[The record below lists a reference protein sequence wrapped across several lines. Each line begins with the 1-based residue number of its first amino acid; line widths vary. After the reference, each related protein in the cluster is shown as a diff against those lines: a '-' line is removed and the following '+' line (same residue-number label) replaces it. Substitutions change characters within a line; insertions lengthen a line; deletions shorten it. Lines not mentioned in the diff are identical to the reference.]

1 MSSTNGHAPELDE
14 GEDVVDLFGA
24 VVIALEETRAELRP
38 LVERADALEEL
49 RRRCLAVASENP
61 IDRAPVTGEALRAFA
76 LAAGEEDLARLENLL
91 SRF

>member
-1 MSSTNGHAPELDE
+1 MSSTNGHPPELDE
-14 GEDVVDLFGA
+14 GEDLADLLG
-24 VVIALEETRAELRP
+24 VIELALEETREELRP

-49 RRRCLAVASENP
+49 RRRCLAVVSENP